1 MTLKRRSRWRLTQGT
16 LGGDAATGSPD
27 VPADPREAA
36 ALGAA
41 LARQRD
47 SLGVTQQQV
56 ADALG
61 VSVDEVA
68 ALEAGTGPVGRR
80 AIEEAI
86 ARYRR
91 AVKQGQKSR
100 SA

>member
-1 MTLKRRSRWRLTQGT
+1 MKLKRRSRWGLTQGN
-16 LGGDAATGSPD
+16 LGGREAAGSQD
-27 VPADPREAA
+27 ITADPREAA

-41 LARQRD
+41 IARDRD
-47 SLGVTQQQV
+47 SRGVTQQQV

-61 VSVDEVA
+61 VGVDEIA
-68 ALEAGTGPVGRR
+68 ALEAGTGPVGQR

-86 ARYRR
+86 SRYWR
-91 AVKQGQKSR
+91 AVKQVQKSR